1 MKDCKTKQ
9 EIVDYFSRWDQS
21 AFLLSSHRRHVL
33 EKYGSLVYAAIFR
46 IEEIPGHSKYERLT
60 AKDAI
65 GMVVQP
71 CPRFINH
78 TTRTRNIN
86 GYRVDYK
93 GTLCVDNVGD
103 PWLERT
109 KNYFERN
116 PLSKAF
122 YLESED
128 QIDPKL
134 VYIGKPYGSYSQLGC
149 MIYQNLL
156 GTVYSVARGEVDVR
170 IHDLPTTEVQQ
181 IKVKIPLSMR
191 PASLLGQTIEF
202 DPEGQIKM
210 IGVI

>member
-9 EIVDYFSRWDQS
+9 EIVDYFARVGIIPDE
-21 AFLLSSHRRHVL
+21 FKCYIEDRFGTLI
-33 EKYGSLVYAAIFR
+33 YYAISKFNG
-46 IEEIPGHSKYERLT
+46 ISGHSKYERLT
-60 AKDAI
+60 TKEAI
-65 GMVVQP
+65 GMVVVP
-71 CPRFINH
+71 CARFINH
-78 TTRTRNIN
+78 ITRFVSN
-86 GYRVDYK
+86 YRVDYK
-93 GTLCVDNVGD
+93 GILIIDNVGD
-103 PWLERT
+103 PWEERT

-116 PLSKAF
+116 PGSKAF

-149 MIYQNLL
+149 MIYQNLF

-170 IHDLPTTEVQQ
+170 IHDLPHSQVQQ

-191 PASLLGQTIEF
+191 PASLLGRVIEF

>member
-9 EIVDYFSRWDQS
+9 EIVDYFSRFDHLTLPF
-21 AFLLSSHRRHVL
+21 ACDTNYVK
-33 EKYGSLVYAAIFR
+33 EKYGDLVFNAIFR
-46 IEEIPGHSKYERLT
+46 VEEIPGHSKYERLT
-60 AKDAI
+60 AKEAI

-71 CPRFINH
+71 CTRFINH
-78 TTRTRNIN
+78 TTRRLNIN
-86 GYRVDYK
+86 GYRIDYK
-93 GTLCVDNVGD
+93 GPTIVDNVGD
-103 PWLERT
+103 PWIERT

-116 PLSKAF
+116 PGSKAF

-149 MIYQNLL
+149 MIYRNLF
-156 GTVYSVARGEVDVR
+156 GAVYSVARGEVDVH
-170 IHDLPTTEVQQ
+170 IHDLPPQYVQQ

-191 PASLLGQTIEF
+191 PASLLGRTIEF